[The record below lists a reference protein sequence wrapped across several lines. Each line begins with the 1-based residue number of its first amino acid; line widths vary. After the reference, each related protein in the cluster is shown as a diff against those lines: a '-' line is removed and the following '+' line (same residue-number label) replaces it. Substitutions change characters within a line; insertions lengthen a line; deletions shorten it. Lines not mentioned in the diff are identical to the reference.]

1 MLLSVLF
8 LLLEK
13 KHKKTSS
20 VVYHLIEKTLPE
32 AQQRHKELSNTV
44 LGINFE
50 VKEYKVKSSIFKKEF
65 ITI

>member
-13 KHKKTSS
+13 KHRKQSS
-20 VVYHLIEKTLPE
+20 VVYHLIEKTLPK
-32 AQQRHKELSNTV
+32 AQQCHKELSNTV
-44 LGINFE
+44 PGINFE